1 MSSVLWRIWRGAGA
15 GDRGAVWRV
24 GLSREAVLKSRNE
37 AGGRDARGKAAGGA
51 APERVLVI
59 KHGALGDIVQGLDA
73 FAMIR
78 EGRPAD
84 HIALLTSP
92 PFVGLAGRM
101 PWFDE
106 VIRDERAG
114 LLRLGETL
122 RMRRVLRAGWDIV
135 LDLQCSGRTAA
146 YHRHLKSSPAR
157 WFGTAPGAS
166 DPYPDFTGVNNARRM
181 TVGAEMAGG
190 MAGVVAG
197 LEWLGG
203 TTSRGAAP
211 GDGALVIVPGCS
223 PAKPSKRWP
232 AARYAELANLAAG
245 RGMRVV
251 IVGTGADRAAADAVL
266 LDAPHCIDMIGRTE
280 LPELANVFARAAMV
294 AGNDTGPV
302 FLAART
308 GVPTLMVMGPDTD
321 QSMSAPVG
329 GRAGWIRKSP
339 IGAVTAGQVMK
350 ALEEL

>member
-1 MSSVLWRIWRGAGA
+1 MRGQAGC
-15 GDRGAVWRV
+15 
-24 GLSREAVLKSRNE
+24 
-37 AGGRDARGKAAGGA
+37 GK
-51 APERVLVI
+51 APERMLVI
-59 KHGALGDIVQGLDA
+59 KHGALGDIVQALDA

-78 EGRPAD
+78 EGRPGD
-84 HIALLTSP
+84 HIAILTSS
-92 PFVGLAGRM
+92 PFVDFAERM

-135 LDLQCSGRTAA
+135 LDLQCTGRTAA
-146 YHRHLKSSPAR
+146 YHRHLKSSSAR
-157 WFGTAPGAS
+157 WFGKAPGAS

-181 TVGAEMAGG
+181 TVAAEMAGG
-190 MAGVVAG
+190 RAGVVAG

-203 TTSRGAAP
+203 ARAHAEATGRQS
-211 GDGALVIVPGCS
+211 DGALVIVPGCS
-223 PAKPSKRWP
+223 LAKPSKRWP

-266 LDAPHCIDMIGRTE
+266 LDAPHCIDMIGRTD

-350 ALEEL
+350 ALEQL